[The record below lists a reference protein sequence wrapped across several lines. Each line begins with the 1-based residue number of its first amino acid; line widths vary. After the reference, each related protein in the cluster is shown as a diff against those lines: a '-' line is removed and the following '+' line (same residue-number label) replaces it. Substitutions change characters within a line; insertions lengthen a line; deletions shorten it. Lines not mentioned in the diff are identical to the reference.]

1 MKNAHIKAGD
11 KVTLSAENGLGSNPF
26 LVLRVVPG
34 DVIHNLYV
42 QGLNGETWW
51 ARIQGAKVCA

>member
-1 MKNAHIKAGD
+1 MKTIKVGD
-11 KVTLSAENGLGSNPF
+11 KVTLSAENGLGRAPF

-42 QGLNGETWW
+42 QGANGETWW
-51 ARIQGAKVCA
+51 ARAHGAKVCS